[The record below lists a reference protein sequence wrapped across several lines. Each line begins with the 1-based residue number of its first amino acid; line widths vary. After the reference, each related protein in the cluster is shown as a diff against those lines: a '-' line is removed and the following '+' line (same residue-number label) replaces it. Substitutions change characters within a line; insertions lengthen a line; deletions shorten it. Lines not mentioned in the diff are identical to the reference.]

1 MKTDKPLSTI
11 TYLSVPTINNKLKT
25 LRLQGIIGDYAFI
38 VHYGEGNEKNHIHV
52 YFEPLTKVDTDKL
65 REEWQEP
72 VMGTYILNEDLE
84 MKDVGTMRFQKS
96 DFNNWLL
103 YSLHDM
109 DYLLMKRE
117 RKEFSYEL
125 SDVVSTYDNLKTL
138 YDKAKDEILYTDE
151 MKILDYLE
159 KGGDPK
165 QLLLLG
171 YDIRSICQVL
181 DFIRKSTPYF
191 LQHKDYVRLKNI
203 NECMKDIKLPI
214 DIL

>member
-11 TYLSVPTINNKLKT
+11 TYLSLPTINNKLKT
-25 LRLQGIIGDYAFI
+25 LRLQGIIEDYAFI
-38 VHYGEGNEKNHIHV
+38 LHNGEGNEKNHIHV

-72 VMGTYILNEDLE
+72 VIDTYILNEDLE

-117 RKEFSYEL
+117 RKEYSYEL
-125 SDVVSTYDNLKTL
+125 SDVVSTYDNLKSL
-138 YDKAKDEILYTDE
+138 FDIAKDEILFSAE

-159 KGGDPK
+159 RGGDPK

-171 YDIRSICQVL
+171 YDMRTICQVL

-191 LQHKDYVRLKNI
+191 LQHKDYERLIKI
-203 NECMKDIKLPI
+203 SKCMKDIKLPI
-214 DIL
+214 DIV